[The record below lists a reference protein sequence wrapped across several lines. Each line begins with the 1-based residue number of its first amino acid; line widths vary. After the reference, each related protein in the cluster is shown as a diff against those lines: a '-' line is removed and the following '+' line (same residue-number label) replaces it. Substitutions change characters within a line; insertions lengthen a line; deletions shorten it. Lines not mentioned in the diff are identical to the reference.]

1 MEEQRKIFH
10 TFLKLNAKKASCT
23 DKPVAHLQ
31 FYSEHLDPNAP
42 LLQMDQEDILEELDK
57 ESSPV
62 RWLLNQLVTYDC
74 TKQKIVGLI
83 FDRQTVISDVLWVHR
98 EVDRTS

>member
-1 MEEQRKIFH
+1 METHRKIFD

-23 DKPVAHLQ
+23 DTPVAHLQ
-31 FYSEHLDPNAP
+31 FYEHMDPNAP
-42 LLQMDQEDILEELDK
+42 LLQMDQKDILEELDK

-98 EVDRTS
+98 EVDRSS